1 MAKVTGFLEY
11 TRETPPRRPVIE
23 RVNDWF
29 EVYQDFPDEKLQQ
42 QAGRCMDCG
51 VPFCHTGCPVNNLIP
66 DWNDFAW
73 KGRWREAVRS
83 LQATNN
89 FPEFTGRTCPAPCEA
104 ACVLGINEPSVTI
117 KLIENSIVEKGFELG
132 YIVPEPPRQRTS
144 KRVAVIGSGPAGL
157 AAAQQLNRVGHTVTV
172 IEKSDR
178 IGGLL
183 RYGIP
188 DFKMEKWVLD
198 RRLEQLRAEG
208 IEFRTGVHAGTD
220 FEASEL
226 RKHFDAVLLACGAEQ
241 ARDVQIPGRDL
252 KGIHFAMDYLTQQN
266 KRNAGDH
273 IPAEEEILATGKH
286 VVIIGGGDTGADC
299 LGTAHRQ
306 KALSVRQL
314 QIHPMPPETRAEHTP
329 WPLWP
334 VMLRMEPAHE
344 EGGHREWSALTTH
357 FSGDESG
364 NVKQLHGIRVG
375 PKPRMERIH
384 GSEFAIEADLVLIA
398 IGFSGPVQSGLLDQL
413 NIRYD
418 ARGTIKSDSS
428 YMTSEPGV
436 FSAGDMR
443 RGQSLVVWAIAEGRK
458 AAHHLDKYLMGAST
472 LPC

>member
-413 NIRYD
+413 NVRYD